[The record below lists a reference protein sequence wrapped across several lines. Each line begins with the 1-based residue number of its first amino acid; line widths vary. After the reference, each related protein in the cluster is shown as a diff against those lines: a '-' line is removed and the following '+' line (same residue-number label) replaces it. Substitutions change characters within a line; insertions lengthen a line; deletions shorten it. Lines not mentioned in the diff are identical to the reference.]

1 MTEGLRI
8 LADIKES
15 LQLPILTDIH
25 EPYQAAPVAEV
36 ADIIQIPAF
45 LCRQTD
51 LLRAAAQTNRPLH
64 IKKMQMMAPRELRHT
79 VEKCRALGCTAQ
91 ILLCERG
98 TLFGY
103 HNLVVDPLAF
113 HQLKTL
119 NCPVT
124 FDVTHALQL
133 PGAGQTSTLGRSELA
148 PQLMRAG
155 VVQGISALFVECHP
169 EPQKAKCDGPC
180 ATPLSELKK
189 LLSEAKALDDFIK
202 SQDR

>member
-1 MTEGLRI
+1 M
-8 LADIKES
+8 
-15 LQLPILTDIH
+15 
-25 EPYQAAPVAEV
+25 
-36 ADIIQIPAF
+36 
-45 LCRQTD
+45 
-51 LLRAAAQTNRPLH
+51 
-64 IKKMQMMAPRELRHT
+64 
-79 VEKCRALGCTAQ
+79 
-91 ILLCERG
+91 
-98 TLFGY
+98 
-103 HNLVVDPLAF
+103 VDPLAF
-113 HQLKTL
+113 HHLKAL
-119 NCPVT
+119 NSPVT